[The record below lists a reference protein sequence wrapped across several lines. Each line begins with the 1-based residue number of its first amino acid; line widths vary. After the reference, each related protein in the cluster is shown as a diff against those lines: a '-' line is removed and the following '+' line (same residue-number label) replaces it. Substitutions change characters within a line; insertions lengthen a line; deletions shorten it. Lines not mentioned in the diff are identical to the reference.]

1 MGGRSSKAG
10 EEDRPASVATRC
22 SEQFA
27 KRPLKAR
34 ALGDVHPNV
43 TAKLI
48 HFSLSYFHLITAT
61 TCDDEKE
68 SGYQLRTTDA
78 SV

>member
-1 MGGRSSKAG
+1 MGGGNSKAG
-10 EEDRPASVATRC
+10 GIGRRLSPRGVQNSLQRGL
-22 SEQFA
+22 
-27 KRPLKAR
+27 LKAR

>member
-1 MGGRSSKAG
+1 MKRGGVGRRLSPRGVQNSLQRG
-10 EEDRPASVATRC
+10 
-22 SEQFA
+22 
-27 KRPLKAR
+27 PLKAR

-48 HFSLSYFHLITAT
+48 HFSLSHFHLITAT

-68 SGYQLRTTDA
+68 SGYQLPTTDA